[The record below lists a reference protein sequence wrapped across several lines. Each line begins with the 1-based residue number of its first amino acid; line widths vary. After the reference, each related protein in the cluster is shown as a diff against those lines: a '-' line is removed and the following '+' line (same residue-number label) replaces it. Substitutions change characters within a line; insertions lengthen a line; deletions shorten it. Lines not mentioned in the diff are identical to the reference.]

1 MVKHTNSI
9 IFSRLIVWTLALMLT
24 VFSGGIA
31 GINLMTVQAQEV
43 DLSGAVEI
51 TLGEAI
57 PGNIGKVVF
66 YDDDD
71 LHIEEAGVYVLSGT
85 LNGQLYIESSKKKEV
100 TLVLNGAVIC
110 NPADEAVNV
119 RKTGILNILLADGTE
134 NVITSGVEMETAD
147 DAVTA
152 GADDADASGA
162 AIHSRAVTTITGN
175 GHLEVNGYLNNGI
188 QCSKNLTV
196 ESGDITINAVHH
208 GLRSKDTITV
218 AGGDIT
224 IKAGKD
230 GLHAERE
237 AEAVT
242 DAATDAV
249 ADVADAAAGETA
261 DTAAEAVMDAAAVE
275 AVEAAG
281 TILIQGGTLTIH
293 AGDEGIDALLDTA
306 ISGGDVTIIS
316 QGNGISADETLTLAG
331 GKVDVDSF
339 GDAVQAGLELI
350 CEDGEIT
357 LKTEGEYK
365 HTGSEEDFLGGPGG
379 GPGGPGGPGGSPG
392 ESGGGEAADDT
403 VSEKGLKSDGNLTIN
418 GGTIIIDTVD
428 DAVHCADTLTINGGT
443 VTISCGDDGLHSDQ
457 KIEIYDGS
465 VDIQTAYEGI
475 EANQILVAGG
485 DVRVISYDD
494 GFNCNGGSDS
504 FGGPGSPPGSRG
516 GQGSA
521 GGQEAAEETGD
532 TEDDQEDPFLVIS
545 GGNVYVNSVGD
556 GLDSNGSI
564 SISGGYTVVDGP
576 ESSFNGSLDGGTEN
590 GGKILIS
597 GGTIFAGGA
606 SGMAE
611 SFGASS
617 DQCSFLITFPGTYQA
632 GMEVV
637 ITSGSG
643 EELFSHTF
651 GSSGNSIVFSCPEL
665 QQGDTCVLT
674 IDAGDEVYSYELTLE
689 KVSSSFRA
697 SADGSVRASAGR

>member
-1 MVKHTNSI
+1 MIKHTNSI

-85 LNGQLYIESSKKKEV
+85 LNGQLYIETSKKKEV
-100 TLVLNGAVIC
+100 TLVLNGAVIH

-119 RKTGILNILLADGTE
+119 RKTGTLNILLAEGTE
-134 NVITSGVEMETAD
+134 NVITSGMEMEIAD
-147 DAVTA
+147 DAVTD

-196 ESGDITINAVHH
+196 GSGDITINAAHH

-218 AGGDIT
+218 AGGNIT
-224 IKAGKD
+224 IDAGKD

-237 AEAVT
+237 AEA
-242 DAATDAV
+242 ADAV
-249 ADVADAAAGETA
+249 ADVAVDSATDGAAT
-261 DTAAEAVMDAAAVE
+261 DTATDAT
-275 AVEAAG
+275 VEAAG

-293 AGDEGIDALLDTA
+293 AGDEGIDALLDA
-306 ISGGDVTIIS
+306 VISGGDVTIIS

-339 GDAVQAGLELI
+339 GDAVQAGLALI

-365 HTGSEEDFLGGPGG
+365 HTGSEEDFFGGPGG
-379 GPGGPGGPGGSPG
+379 GPGGPGGSPGGP
-392 ESGGGEAADDT
+392 GGGEAADDT

-418 GGTIIIDTVD
+418 GGTIVIDTVD

-504 FGGPGSPPGSRG
+504 FGGPGGPPGSRG

-521 GGQEAAEETGD
+521 GGQEAAEGTGD
-532 TEDDQEDPFLVIS
+532 NEEDQEDPFLVIS

-651 GSSGNSIVFSCPEL
+651 GSSGNSIVFSSPEL

-697 SADGSVRASAGR
+697 SADGSVTASAGR